1 MADTHDIGSTF
12 WHLIR
17 VRKGTPLHHR
27 ARTQETDE
35 PYRYAESHVIRL
47 PRGRALVLGR
57 WKSDEQIDEVEAL
70 RRAVHIRRGDDGS
83 LTGHDWR
90 VATDR
95 AGDLNLIFNS

>member
-27 ARTQETDE
+27 AHTQETDE
-35 PYRYAESHVIRL
+35 PYRYAESHVVRL

-70 RRAVHIRRGDDGS
+70 RRAVHLRSTDGRVKGDDYNV
-83 LTGHDWR
+83 T
-90 VATDR
+90 TDD
-95 AGDLNLIFNS
+95 AGALRLS